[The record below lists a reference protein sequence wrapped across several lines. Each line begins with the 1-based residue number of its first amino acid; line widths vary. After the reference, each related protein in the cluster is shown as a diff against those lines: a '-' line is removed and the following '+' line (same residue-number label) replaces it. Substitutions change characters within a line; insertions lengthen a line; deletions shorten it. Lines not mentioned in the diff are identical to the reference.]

1 MRVIAEEVKEDQ
13 IISTVPQC
21 AHCGELCDSEII
33 RKDDLPFCCN
43 GCATVYTVLAD
54 KDVDSGANIVAPVK
68 EEWDYLEDESIQG
81 LLHRYDDGKTAKVV
95 LDLPN
100 VHCSSCLQILERLPA
115 LHSGVVTSRL
125 NFPRKQLTMSYDKAQ
140 LNLRQVAEILDFV
153 GYPPRI
159 HMSSVEEVGSRP
171 SNKRLLMQIGV
182 AGFVFGNV
190 MLMSFPVYFDLQD
203 LLFERLFGYLSLA
216 LCIPLLTY
224 SASDYLKSAYT
235 ALLHRGV
242 NIDVPISIGAMALFL
257 RSTYEVLS
265 HSGGGYFDSLSGFI
279 FFLLIGK
286 FIQQR
291 TYDRISFNNSY
302 QHYFPLHAAILKNN
316 QLSFKPLKDVKKGDQ
331 LFIKGGELIPCDGIL
346 TSKAA
351 RIDYSFVTGEER
363 AVKASFRE
371 EVFAGGRNAGEPLN
385 ITASKSVDQSYLSSL
400 WEEDAFKSDKSIDHS
415 SFIDKVGR
423 SFTFII
429 LIIAAATLGF
439 WLWKDSSLA
448 MHAFTSVLIIACPC
462 VLALSTPFTYGTM
475 RSLLSRAGIYFRNT
489 QTLELLRKTT
499 CVVFDKTGT
508 LTSDKNAEIQFT
520 GDLTSNEHEAVRTLA
535 GYSNHPLSRSI
546 ADSGQDTSSKI
557 ERFVEKTGLGIQ
569 GWVEDDFI
577 RLGSSTFLEIRD
589 PDLNQASLVHVEING
604 TYRGYFDVKTPL
616 RTGVHEMIAAMSAD
630 YPIYLLSGDNDMQA
644 SWLNRKLG
652 LAMDRMF
659 FKQSPFDKMRHI
671 ETLQSNSDHVLM
683 IGDGLND
690 AGAFRQS
697 DISMVITDDL
707 NNFTP
712 ASDAIIT
719 AQRLPI
725 LGNIIDLS
733 KDLKWVL
740 NTMYGFAILY
750 NGIGLWFA
758 VQGLLSPVV
767 AAILMPISS
776 VSIVVIGTL
785 LTQLVYRKHVSSAV
799 SV

>member
-1 MRVIAEEVKEDQ
+1 MRLIAEE
-13 IISTVPQC
+13 IIHEKDTSTVPAC
-21 AHCGELCDSEII
+21 AHCGEPCDNEII
-33 RKDDLPFCCN
+33 QKDDLPFCCN

-54 KDVDSGANIVAPVK
+54 KDMPGGANIFAPTK
-68 EEWDYLEDESIQG
+68 DEWAYLEDEGIQR
-81 LLHRYDDGKTAKVV
+81 LLHRFDDGKTAKVV
-95 LDLPN
+95 FDLPD

-115 LHSGVVTSRL
+115 LHTGVVTSRL
-125 NFPRKQLTMSYDKAQ
+125 NFPKKQLTMTYDKSQ
-140 LNLRQVAEILDFV
+140 LDLRQVAEILDFV

-203 LLFERLFGYLSLA
+203 LMFERLFGYLSLA

-224 SASDYLKSAYT
+224 SASDYLRSAYT
-235 ALLHRGV
+235 ALLHRSV
-242 NIDVPISIGAMALFL
+242 NIDVPISIGAMTLFL

-286 FIQQR
+286 YIQQR
-291 TYDRISFNNSY
+291 TYDSISFNNSY
-302 QHYFPLHAAILKNN
+302 QHYFPLHAAILINDR
-316 QLSFKPLKDVKKGDQ
+316 LSYKPLKEVKEGDQ

-346 TSKAA
+346 TSTSA

-371 EVFAGGRNAGEPLN
+371 GVFAGGRNAGEPIN
-385 ITASKSVDQSYLSSL
+385 ITALKSVDQSYLSSL
-400 WEEDAFKSDKSIDHS
+400 WEEDAFKGEKIIDRS

-429 LIIAAATLGF
+429 LGIAAITLGY
-439 WLWKDSSLA
+439 WLWKDPSMA

-475 RSLLSRAGIYFRNT
+475 RALLSKAGIYFRNT

-499 CVVFDKTGT
+499 CIVFDKTGT

-520 GDLTSNEHEAVRTLA
+520 GDLTSNEHEAIRTLA

-546 ADSGQDTSSKI
+546 ADSGQESSSTI
-557 ERFVEKTGLGIQ
+557 DRFVEKTGLGIQ
-569 GWVEDDFI
+569 GWVEDDFV
-577 RLGSSTFLEIRD
+577 RLGSSAFLEIQD
-589 PDLNQASLVHVEING
+589 PELAQASLVHVEING
-604 TYRGYFDVKTPL
+604 TYRGYFDVRTPL
-616 RTGVHEMIAAMSAD
+616 RTGVHEMISAMSED

-652 LAMDRMF
+652 LAMERMF
-659 FKQSPFDKMRHI
+659 FKQSPFDKMRYI
-671 ETLQSNSDHVLM
+671 KKLQSNQEHVLM

-719 AQRLPI
+719 AKRLPI
-725 LGNIIDLS
+725 LGKIIDLS
-733 KDLKWVL
+733 KDLKWIL
-740 NTMYGFAILY
+740 NTMYAFAILY

-776 VSIVVIGTL
+776 VSIVIIGTL
-785 LTQLVYRKHVSSAV
+785 LTQLVFRKHVSSAV